1 MSKPMVSKPFGPSE
15 LGKGFGTDWNNLHW
29 GTDGPVTCEI
39 CGTEHP
45 ERKDETYTLSQFLG
59 RVIVEECCGAML
71 DLVYNESGEVFT
83 RAFLE
88 EFAENPTNPCFLL
101 MLDDIKSTLQK
112 AGNKLAESKGKTEE
126 ALRLIEGIQKR

>member
-71 DLVYNESGEVFT
+71 DLVYNESGHEFFQ
-83 RAFLE
+83 AFLE
-88 EFAENPTNPCFLL
+88 EFAENPTDPRFLFT
-101 MLDDIKSTLQK
+101 LDEIKSALHK
-112 AGNKLAESKGKTEE
+112 VEKKLAESKGKTEE
-126 ALRLIEGIQKR
+126 VLRLVESFQK

>member
-71 DLVYNESGEVFT
+71 DLVYNESGSDFT

-88 EFAENPTNPCFLL
+88 EFAENPTNPRFLFFP
-101 MLDDIKSTLQK
+101 
-112 AGNKLAESKGKTEE
+112 KTQQPIS
-126 ALRLIEGIQKR
+126 AITPSYQSSFCIFLR